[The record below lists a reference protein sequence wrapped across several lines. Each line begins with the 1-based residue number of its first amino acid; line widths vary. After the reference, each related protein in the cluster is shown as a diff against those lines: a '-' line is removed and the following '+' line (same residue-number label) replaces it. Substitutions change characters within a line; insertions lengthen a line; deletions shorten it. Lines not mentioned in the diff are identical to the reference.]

1 MRIWSGIS
9 AGWLA
14 AMALP
19 AAAQQIAP
27 VPLEAVTVSATREPV
42 ATFTVPASIDLRSV
56 EQDGMGVSLAD
67 SLQSVPGLLAR
78 ERQNY
83 AQDTQISIR
92 GFGARSPFGIRG
104 VRLYADGVPATQPDG
119 QGQISQFNLATADRV
134 EVLRGPFSALYGN
147 SSGGVIQL
155 FTADAAASPE
165 LQLTSFLGGY
175 GDRRLSAV
183 ASGFGATVGY
193 TDFRTE
199 GYRPHSAAQRGSLNA
214 KVDRSVLGGKL
225 TLLLN
230 HLEAPDAQ
238 DPLGLNRAQFDAD
251 PSQTTTQAT
260 QFNTRKDTR
269 QTQLGAV
276 YDLPLASANSLR
288 LMSYGGRREITQ
300 FLAIPIGSQASP
312 RSAGGVVDLGTQY
325 GGGDVRFSH
334 RRESML
340 VVAGLSA
347 DTLRQHRRGFENFV
361 GTQTGVQG
369 ALRRDEINTVTSF
382 DQYLQLDW
390 TLSPRFS
397 TLAGLRNSRV
407 RFQSKDRFVTSGNP
421 DDSGAAHYS
430 AVTPVAGLMFRQ
442 SPVLHWYAAYGTGF
456 ETPTFAELAYRSDG
470 QAGLNFDLDAARS
483 RNSEVGL
490 KLRPF
495 AGTQL
500 GLALFRV
507 DARNELVT
515 ASNSGGRASFA
526 NAARTRREGA
536 ELALQ
541 STLNQQF
548 DLALAYTYLD
558 ATVREAYLTCA
569 SVPCTT
575 PQTQVA
581 RGNRL
586 PGVAQGQWYAK
597 LGYAP
602 LADWSFATEVRGLD
616 AVAVNDSNTEF
627 APSYAVLDLEAA
639 YQRHLNARQDLKL
652 SLRVENVLDDSYA
665 GSVIVND
672 SNGRYYESARGRTL
686 LVGLQLSL
694 RR

>member
-1 MRIWSGIS
+1 MRTSVF
-9 AGWLA
+9 WLA
-14 AMALP
+14 AVVLP
-19 AAAQQIAP
+19 AAAQQAAP
-27 VPLEAVTVSATREPV
+27 VPLEAVTVSATREP
-42 ATFTVPASIDLRSV
+42 AAAFAVPASIDLRRI

-104 VRLYADGVPATQPDG
+104 LRLYVDGVPASQPDG

-165 LQLTSFLGGY
+165 LRLTGFLGSH

-183 ASGFGATVGY
+183 ANGYGATIGY

-214 KVDRSVLGGKL
+214 KLDQHVLGGKL

-230 HLEAPDAQ
+230 HLEAPEAQ
-238 DPLGLNRAQFDAD
+238 DPLGLSRAQFDAD
-251 PSQTTTQAT
+251 ASQTAPQAT

-276 YDLPLASANSLR
+276 YELSLASANSLR

-300 FLAIPIGSQASP
+300 FLAIPIASQSSP

-325 GGGDVRFSH
+325 GGGDFRFSH
-334 RRESML
+334 RRESL
-340 VVAGLSA
+340 LLVAGLSA

-361 GTQTGVQG
+361 GTQTGVPG
-369 ALRRDEINTVTSF
+369 NLRRDEINTVTSF

-397 TLAGLRNSRV
+397 TLAGLRRSTV
-407 RFQSKDRFVTSGNP
+407 RFQSSDRYVRSSNP
-421 DDSGAAHYS
+421 DDSGAARYS
-430 AVTPVAGLMFRQ
+430 ALTPVAGLMFRQ
-442 SPVLHWYAAYGTGF
+442 NPMLHWYAAYGTGF

-483 RNSEVGL
+483 RSSEAGVKL
-490 KLRPF
+490 KPF

-541 STLNQQF
+541 AALGQQF
-548 DLALAYTYLD
+548 DLSLAYTYLD
-558 ATVREAYLTCA
+558 ATVREAYFTCA

-581 RGNRL
+581 RGNHL
-586 PGVAQGQWYAK
+586 PGVAQGQWYGK
-597 LGYAP
+597 LSYAP
-602 LADWSFATEVRGLD
+602 VASWQLATEVRGLD

-639 YQRHLNARQDLKL
+639 YQRPLNATQNLKL
-652 SLRVENVLDDSYA
+652 SLRVENVLDESYA

-672 SNGRYYESARGRTL
+672 SNGRYYEPARGRTL
-686 LVGLQLSL
+686 LAGVQFLL